1 MRAGRYYHY
10 VLSIVGR
17 YFSRKKLTN
26 IVVLLDAGQEIG
38 SITLIIGFMIL
49 ITYQF
54 YVTNVQI
61 ELMVIISIAEIHT
74 GGR

>member
-1 MRAGRYYHY
+1 M
-10 VLSIVGR
+10 
-17 YFSRKKLTN
+17 
-26 IVVLLDAGQEIG
+26 
-38 SITLIIGFMIL
+38 LIIGFMIL